1 MNVRLKHDMIFTAG
15 VYYNGDM
22 RMNNYNLRLWMITNT
37 TEPTSHNIAFER
49 IKYFIYS
56 EIDSTIFIN
65 EADQGQSDLFTD
77 AGLKIT
83 TLPGEPVDQLVGLM
97 LYYKLNGIL
106 ENRMT
111 IVETELSS
119 VMGENMAYLHSEN
132 EMTENVVRPDWWT
145 SADLVHCDTDLIDP
159 DKVVILHQSSIWR
172 DLNLAWPDV
181 EVESIEETGNT
192 VVFADFKSSDDTK

>member
-119 VMGENMAYLHSEN
+119 SMGENMSYLHSEHEN
-132 EMTENVVRPDWWT
+132 TEDIVQPKWWT
-145 SADLVHCDTDLIDP
+145 SADPLHYDINSTDA
-159 DKVVILHQSSIWR
+159 DKVVAMHTSTMWR
-172 DLNLAWPDV
+172 ELELGWPEDLYQ
-181 EVESIEETGNT
+181 IETGNT
-192 VVFADFKSSDDTK
+192 VVFADFKKLNDTE